1 MKTRL
6 ALAFVLFSAMP
17 SIAQET
23 STQPTVQIEAMKRLA
38 YMPGVWEGEGWIQ
51 RGPQRLTF
59 RGREVVQTKLN
70 GLALLVEGNFSGR
83 PPGSDRDVP
92 VHTTLGVISYDA
104 QTRAYRLLSWL
115 ATGTSGSATLVVE
128 DRGWRWDISS
138 PQGLIRYSMSL
149 TDSGEWLEVGDFI
162 REGAAPIR
170 FFEMRLKK
178 IS

>member
-1 MKTRL
+1 MKTRIAL
-6 ALAFVLFSAMP
+6 ALVLFGALP

-23 STQPTVQIEAMKRLA
+23 SVPTAQVEAMKRLT

-51 RGPQRLTF
+51 RGPQRQTF
-59 RGREVVQTKLN
+59 RGREVVQSKLN

-104 QTRAYRLLSWL
+104 QARVYRFLSWL
-115 ATGTSGSATLVVE
+115 ATGTSGSAMLEVQ

-162 REGAAPIR
+162 REGAPPIR

-178 IS
+178 IE